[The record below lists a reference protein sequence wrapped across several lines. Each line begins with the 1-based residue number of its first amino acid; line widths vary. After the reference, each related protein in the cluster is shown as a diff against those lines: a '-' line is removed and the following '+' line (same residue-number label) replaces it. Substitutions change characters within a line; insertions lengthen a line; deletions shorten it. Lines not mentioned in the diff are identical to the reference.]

1 VVTLSPHALVT
12 SRLAVIPLMVFAGMT
27 VSAQSTTGVHPRSSA
42 AEYSVSRQDHGA
54 TYAASLVPASQV
66 KHIFAADI
74 SKTYV
79 VFEVAC
85 YPGDRKV
92 DIDPDNFLVKLES
105 DSEFVHPADA
115 VTVASVIER
124 KNTPAS
130 QSRQTVY
137 TSANIGYESG
147 TDPYSGR
154 RVHGVYTGAGV
165 GVGPNVDQGPQFPPP
180 GNSPDD
186 RVLLEDQLTAKGLPR
201 GHFTAPVA
209 GYLFFPAASLKKAK
223 GVYQLECLGDDLQKV
238 TLQVPKGH

>member
-1 VVTLSPHALVT
+1 MATVSSDAFVR
-12 SRLAVIPLMVFAGMT
+12 SRLAIIPLIALGGMT
-27 VSAQSTTGVHPRSSA
+27 ALAQSKTGVHPRASA
-42 AEYSVSRQDHGA
+42 SDYSTQQQVQGA
-54 TYAASLVPASQV
+54 TYAASVLPQDQV

-85 YPGDRKV
+85 YPD
-92 DIDPDNFLVKLES
+92 DSAIEIDPDNFLVRIEA

-115 VTVASVIER
+115 VTVGSVIQR
-124 KNTPAS
+124 KNMPRSPSNSA
-130 QSRQTVY
+130 VY

-165 GVGPNVDQGPQFPPP
+165 GVGPNDDPGPQFPT
-180 GNSPDD
+180 GGMLPDD
-186 RVLLEDQLTAKGLPR
+186 RVLLEDQLTAKGVPS

-223 GVYQLECLGDDLQKV
+223 SAYKLDYLADASRKV
-238 TLQVPKGH
+238 TLQVPKPR